1 MNAIQ
6 SRFITM
12 LNFCY
17 MIALETDTK
26 KQREYL
32 DKMSAFVK
40 GEK

>member
-17 MIALETDTK
+17 LIALETDTK

-40 GEK
+40 GDK